1 MRHVTSETPR
11 EWRDQNWRAVL
22 LRFRLAVAVLT
33 VAWLLVAA
41 PRPAIAAQ
49 EQANLAEMTAR
60 GREAMQARR
69 YDDAVAVY
77 SELVRKLPDEP
88 RMRFNLG
95 IALHSAGRYE
105 AAAAELERVVA
116 SDPSL
121 APAWLMLGVTRLKLG
136 QPDRAVLPLGRAVE
150 KEPENTLARI
160 ELADTHLQLGHFRD
174 AASHFDKAA
183 GLDPKSPKAWLGVG
197 RSYTGIARQTFEELE
212 RLAPDSGYWAALVAR
227 AKASQQQYRTAFQL
241 YRQAAERTPT
251 LRGVHSALAEIYRRT
266 DHPEWAGE
274 EDRREQLLPSL
285 NCPAEQLACEFAAG
299 AYRGLVDRLAGATT
313 AEELYWRSLAAS
325 ELAREAFARLD
336 AMPPSAEIHGL
347 RAEAFRIRGL
357 HQLAIQELQSA
368 LKLSPEDRELR
379 HRLAE
384 AYWLNGDFERAL
396 PLFQSLHR
404 EMADSAAIAY
414 QLGDTLLQLQKP
426 DEAIPL
432 LTNALERRANY
443 PEAQVALARALVRVG
458 RWQEAIPH
466 LEATRERDEDGG
478 LHVLLARAYA
488 ATGQNDRSG
497 EMMQRAEELRAAAA
511 AHRQVANESSEI
523 TAP

>member
-1 MRHVTSETPR
+1 MRHVTRESPR
-11 EWRDQNWRAVL
+11 GWRDQNWRAVL
-22 LRFRLAVAVLT
+22 LRFRPAAAVLT
-33 VAWLLVAA
+33 VAWLLGAA
-41 PRPAIAAQ
+41 PRAAIPQ

-77 SELVRKLPDEP
+77 SELVRRLPDEP
-88 RMRFNLG
+88 RMRFNLS

-105 AAAAELERVVA
+105 AAATELERVVA

-121 APAWLMLGVTRLKLG
+121 TPAWLMLGVTRLKLD
-136 QPDRAVLPLGRAVE
+136 QPDRALPPLRRVVE
-150 KEPENTLARI
+150 KEPANTLARI
-160 ELADTHLQLGHFRD
+160 ELADAHLQLGRFRE

-183 GLDPKSPKAWLGVG
+183 VLDPNSPKAWLGVG

-212 RLAPDSGYWAALVAR
+212 RLAPDSGYWAALLAR
-227 AKASQQQYRTAFQL
+227 AKASQQQYRTAFHL

-266 DHPEWAGE
+266 DHPEWAAE
-274 EDRREQLLPSL
+274 EDRREQMFPSL

-299 AYRGLVDRLAGATT
+299 AYRALVDRLAGART

-357 HQLAIQELQSA
+357 HQHAIQELQSA
-368 LKLSPEDRELR
+368 LTLSPEDRELR

-396 PLFQSLHR
+396 PLFQALHR
-404 EMADSAAIAY
+404 EMPESAAIAY
-414 QLGDTLLQLQKP
+414 QHADTLLQLQKP
-426 DEAIPL
+426 EEAIPL
-432 LTNALERRANY
+432 LTKAVKRRPDY
-443 PEAQVALARALVRVG
+443 PEAQVALARALVRIG

-466 LEATRERDEDGG
+466 LEATRARDEDGG
-478 LHVLLARAYA
+478 LHLLLARAYA
-488 ATGQNDRSG
+488 ATGQNERSG
-497 EMMQRAEELRAAAA
+497 EMMQRAEELRTAAAA
-511 AHRQVANESSEI
+511 NRQIANESSEI

>member
-1 MRHVTSETPR
+1 VALPELRSILLRSRPAA
-11 EWRDQNWRAVL
+11 AVL
-22 LRFRLAVAVLT
+22 GVAL
-33 VAWLLVAA
+33 LLVAA
-41 PRPAIAAQ
+41 AGAAAAAQ

-77 SELVRKLPDEP
+77 SELVRQLPDEP
-88 RMRFNLG
+88 RMRFNLA

-105 AAAAELERVVA
+105 AAATELERVVA

-121 APAWLMLGVTRLKLG
+121 APAWLMLGVTRLKLD
-136 QPDRAVLPLGRAVE
+136 QPDRAVPPLRRVVE
-150 KEPENTLARI
+150 KEPANTLARI
-160 ELADTHLQLGHFRD
+160 ELADAHLQLGQFRE
-174 AASHFDKAA
+174 AASHFDKAIV
-183 GLDPKSPKAWLGVG
+183 LEPNSPKAWLGVG

-212 RLAPDSGYWAALVAR
+212 RLAPDSGYWAALLAR
-227 AKASQQQYRTAFQL
+227 AKASQQQYRTAFHL

-266 DHPEWAGE
+266 DHPEWAAE
-274 EDRREQLLPSL
+274 EDRREQMLPSL

-299 AYRGLVDRLAGATT
+299 AYRALVDRLAGART

-325 ELAREAFARLD
+325 ELAREAFTRLD
-336 AMPPSAEIHGL
+336 AMPPNAEIHGL

-357 HQLAIQELQSA
+357 HQLAIQELQLA
-368 LKLSPEDRELR
+368 LTLSPEDRELR

-396 PLFQSLHR
+396 PLFGALHR
-404 EMADSAAIAY
+404 EMPESAAIAY
-414 QLGDTLLQLQKP
+414 QHGDTLLQLQKP
-426 DEAIPL
+426 EEAIPL
-432 LTNALERRANY
+432 LTKAVERRADY
-443 PEAQVALARALVRVG
+443 PEAQVALARALVRIG
-458 RWQEAIPH
+458 RWQQAIPH
-466 LEATRERDEDGG
+466 LEATRARDEDGG

-488 ATGQNDRSG
+488 ATGQNERSG